1 VVVRNNPHL
10 ERRFD
15 QAVIGER
22 EPGPVKLVEYDPDW
36 PARFERMRGRLAS
49 ALGARARTIEHIGS
63 TAIPGMAAKPIVDV
77 LVTVED
83 VEDEARYLPAIVELG
98 YELRVRETGHRMFR
112 PPSRDAHVHVWN
124 EGSRE
129 HHDYLLLR
137 DWLRRSDKDRDDYG
151 RLKRKLA
158 PEDWPDVNYY
168 ARAKGPL
175 ISEILNRARRAAK
188 TS

>member
-1 VVVRNNPHL
+1 VGARNDSHL
-10 ERRFD
+10 DRWLD
-15 QAVIGER
+15 HAVIGER
-22 EPGPVKLVEYDPDW
+22 RPGPVKLVEYDADW
-36 PARFERMRGRLAS
+36 PARFERLRGPLADRL
-49 ALGARARTIEHIGS
+49 GPTARRIEHVGS

-112 PPSRDAHVHVWN
+112 PPSRDAHVHVCN

-137 DWLRRSDKDRDDYG
+137 DWLRRSEKDRDDYG

-158 PEDWPDVNYY
+158 TEDWPDVNYY
-168 ARAKGPL
+168 ARAKGLL